1 MRLGV
6 TKDRVGCTHIFCDTK
21 LNLLDSSGIRGSW
34 ARRLSRLSDGL
45 DAHVEVTS
53 RKRNS
58 TVSTTVW
65 EVT

>member
-1 MRLGV
+1 M
-6 TKDRVGCTHIFCDTK
+6 
-21 LNLLDSSGIRGSW
+21 RGSW

-53 RKRNS
+53 RKKNS
-58 TVSTTVW
+58 VGSTVW